1 MFRKPLFL
9 ALFAVTAGML
19 AASPASAGPP
29 YFTDDPQP
37 TDFKHWEIY
46 LFTGGLGRNGQVE
59 GSAGVDLNYGGARD
73 LQLTAVLPLDYGGG
87 DGLRR
92 GDVELAAKY
101 KFVHQ
106 KDGTAVP
113 DIAFFPRAFLPTSRD
128 SRRTQLLLP
137 LWAEK
142 DFGPWSI
149 FGGGGYQLNP
159 GPGNRD
165 YWLQGLTVTRTVS
178 KKLTLGAEIYHQG
191 PDAFD
196 AKPFTGINVGASY
209 KLKAP
214 FSLLFSFG
222 PGLQNARSEGRYTF
236 YTALKLDL

>member
-1 MFRKPLFL
+1 MSRKHLFP
-9 ALFAVTAGML
+9 ALFALLSGILTG
-19 AASPASAGPP
+19 SPAWAGPP
-29 YFTDDPQP
+29 YFTDDPEP
-37 TDFKHWEIY
+37 TDYKHWEIY
-46 LFTGGLGRNGQVE
+46 LFTGGIGRNGQVE
-59 GSAGVDLNYGGARD
+59 GSAGVDLNYGAAKD
-73 LQLTAVLPLDYGGG
+73 LQLTAVLPADYGG
-87 DGLRR
+87 DGGLCT

-106 KDGTAVP
+106 KDGSAVP
-113 DIAFFPRAFLPTSRD
+113 DIAFFPRAFLPTSRE

-137 LWAEK
+137 VWAEK
-142 DFGPWSI
+142 DLGPWSI

-165 YWLQGLTVTRTVS
+165 YWLEGVSVTRAVT
-178 KKLTLGAEIYHQG
+178 KRLTLGAEIYHQG

-196 AKPFTGINVGASY
+196 ARPFTGINVGASY

-222 PGLQNARSEGRYTF
+222 PGLQNARSEGRYAF